1 MERVISDT
9 QCQQVLNHMKYHGGI
24 TTLDA
29 NRYYGITRLSARIA
43 DLKNSGI
50 VIYDEWITVENRYG
64 RKCRVKEYRV
74 VNHA

>member
-1 MERVISDT
+1 MEKT
-9 QCQQVLNHMKYHGGI
+9 TYNQCTQVLNHMKFYGGI

-29 NRYYGITRLSARIA
+29 VNKYGITRLSARIA

-50 VIYDEWITVENRYG
+50 VIYDEWVTVINRYG
-64 RKCRVKEYRV
+64 QKCRVKEYRV